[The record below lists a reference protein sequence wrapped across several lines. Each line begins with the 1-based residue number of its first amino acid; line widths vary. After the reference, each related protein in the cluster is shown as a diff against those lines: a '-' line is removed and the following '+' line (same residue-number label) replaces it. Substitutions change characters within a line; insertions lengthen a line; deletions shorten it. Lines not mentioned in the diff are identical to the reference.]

1 MCTCSIKMRY
11 SVAHGR
17 SQDGEGV
24 NPTAALKCCVYV
36 KLAVNNFTVQ
46 YNRAR
51 TSRELGAYVN
61 SMD

>member
-1 MCTCSIKMRY
+1 MCVHCSIKMRY

-24 NPTAALKCCVYV
+24 NPTAALKCYVYV

-46 YNRAR
+46 YITGPGLAGSLVR
-51 TSRELGAYVN
+51 
-61 SMD
+61 M